1 MFKNRRHIC
10 PEPPYQFFFRLF
22 LVFVEEQCKE
32 EMAFPHKSRKNKGAV
47 NAVAQNKGRGNF

>member
-47 NAVAQNKGRGNF
+47 SAVA